1 MKMKKMFKKLQYLPV
16 VIAIG
21 LLGFVGLANADE
33 TPIPPGGVP
42 VESSLAVSN
51 ASTGGGYHDAITAVS
66 GNVVNIQV
74 WYHNPQPAASNEV
87 AHDVNVRIN
96 LPGTSTT
103 THAITS
109 RVAGSN
115 TNVTTDIANV
125 NTSINTTLAYIPGT
139 ANRRYN
145 AGTNDVPN
153 WVNLS
158 LPDSIVTSGYTVTNL
173 NPCWNFAETITIQ
186 ARVMAPSVS
195 IKKQVKIEGAETW
208 LDSVEARPGD
218 LLAYLITVKNEG
230 NTTLNN
236 LVVRDNL
243 PPRLDYIE
251 GSARLINGNHPVPG
265 MVASDNVIAGGT
277 IIGNYAPGTIAYVR
291 FNARVPLTMPEFT
304 CYTFDNVGVTRADSL
319 GEYYDTA
326 AARVCYARTSEEIEL
341 RIVKFNDANGNRTQD
356 GGELNLSGWNF
367 QVTGPSFNQ
376 TVTTDSTGYA
386 YVRGLNPGTYSVTEQ
401 LKSGWTNTT
410 GLSIT
415 RNVTTDVST
424 QTFVFGNRQVTP
436 PPTPPSGGEVTL
448 PTSGPIETASA
459 TLASMF
465 ATGGLLSYVRSKKLL
480 KKASKKY

>member
-1 MKMKKMFKKLQYLPV
+1 MKMKNMLKKLLFIPV
-16 VIAIG
+16 AIAIG

-33 TPIPPGGVP
+33 TPVPAGGVP
-42 VESSLAVSN
+42 IESSLAVAN
-51 ASTGGGYHDAITAVS
+51 ASVGGAYHDTVS
-66 GNVVNIQV
+66 AQSGDVINVQV
-74 WYHNPQPAASNEV
+74 WYHNPQPATSNEV

-96 LPGTSTT
+96 IPGTSAT

-109 RVAGSN
+109 RVEGSN
-115 TNVTTDIANV
+115 TNISTDIANV
-125 NTSINTTLAYIPGT
+125 TTSINTTLAYIPGT

-145 AGTNDVPN
+145 AGSNDVPN
-153 WVNLS
+153 WVNLR

-195 IKKQVKIEGAETW
+195 IKKQVKIEGAATW
-208 LDSVEARPGD
+208 QDSVEARPGD

-251 GSARLINGNHPVPG
+251 GSARLINGNHPAPG
-265 MVASDNVIAGGT
+265 MIASDNVIAGGT

-291 FNARVPLTMPEFT
+291 FNARVPLTMPDYT
-304 CYTFDNVGVTRADSL
+304 CYNFDNVGVTKADGL

-326 AARVCYARTSEEIEL
+326 SARVCYARTSEEIEL

-356 GGELNLSGWNF
+356 SGELNLSGWTF
-367 QVTGPSFNQ
+367 QVTGPGFNQ
-376 TVTTDSTGYA
+376 NVTTDSTGYA
-386 YVRGLNPGTYSVTEQ
+386 FVRGLQPCTYTVTEQ
-401 LKSGWTNTT
+401 LRTGWTNTT
-410 GLSIT
+410 GVSIT
-415 RNVTTDVST
+415 RNVTTEVAT

-436 PPTPPSGGEVTL
+436 PPTPPSGGETPL
-448 PTSGPIETASA
+448 PTSGPIETGASI
-459 TLASMF
+459 LGSMF
-465 ATGGLLSYVRSKKLL
+465 ASGGILSYVRSKKLL
-480 KKASKKY
+480 KKAIKKY